1 MDQIISLMLRKVDLH
16 GASLHLHCCG
26 FHQLPLVAI
35 NVQHCPAIPRRRR
48 EATRPEK
55 FEKFAVTNCQKFVD
69 SFDSATRVTLTFQ
82 NLSKL
87 SNVA

>member
-1 MDQIISLMLRKVDLH
+1 METVCTSFAVAAAISFAFV
-16 GASLHLHCCG
+16 
-26 FHQLPLVAI
+26 VAI
-35 NVQHCPAIPRRRR
+35 NGQHCPAIPRRRWH

-55 FEKFAVTNCQKFVD
+55 FEPFAVTNCQKFVD
-69 SFDSATRVTLTFQ
+69 SFDGATRVTLTFQ